1 MNIFTNLFLATVIL
15 LSKSTCLREIF
26 MFISQNS
33 RFLRFSLNTH
43 LTFQSC
49 PAMLLLKTTELSFF
63 TNRICAF
70 ATLTIIVP
78 NFQYLTSKQTVL
90 KEIHKN
96 LEKLWIVWHSI
107 FNMYTKLSCI
117 IGIFINFS
125 IHIFIIFLCTIFR
138 IYFFH
143 VWIFWT
149 PSPSSLADLA
159 KYFFKSFIL
168 QDSIRKM
175 PKH

>member
-43 LTFQSC
+43 ITFQSC
-49 PAMLLLKTTELSFF
+49 PTMLLLKTSEFSFL

-70 ATLTIIVP
+70 AILTIIVL

-90 KEIHKN
+90 KVFHKN
-96 LEKLWIVWHSI
+96 LEK
-107 FNMYTKLSCI
+107 N
-117 IGIFINFS
+117 
-125 IHIFIIFLCTIFR
+125 
-138 IYFFH
+138 
-143 VWIFWT
+143 
-149 PSPSSLADLA
+149 
-159 KYFFKSFIL
+159 
-168 QDSIRKM
+168 
-175 PKH
+175 